1 MNLLLFPAQIA
12 CTILAAMVTLQAAED
27 SKDARQEG
35 NRLTILMVEGSG

>member
-27 SKDARQEG
+27 SKGAPPEG